1 MSISKTLQISASSL
15 AAERLR
21 MQTIASNMANA
32 RTTRTEEG
40 GPYKRRMPVFEAT
53 QLDPFGTA
61 LQQQLHGVT
70 VEELRTS
77 DDPPVRVYDPG
88 HPDAAPDGY
97 VDYPDIDVLEEM
109 VDLMATARTFEANTK
124 VVDATKQMAFD
135 ALAIGRG

>member
-61 LQQQLHGVT
+61 LTWIRSLGKT
-70 VEELRTS
+70 T
-77 DDPPVRVYDPG
+77 G
-88 HPDAAPDGY
+88 AAMHSASRLQ
-97 VDYPDIDVLEEM
+97 IS
-109 VDLMATARTFEANTK
+109 
-124 VVDATKQMAFD
+124 
-135 ALAIGRG
+135 